1 MGRTAIQ
8 YLKTRMSK
16 KSPEEVRKEV
26 QEALRADR
34 GELYW
39 SIVDGEKPAAFSSP
53 CVLVVLAEHLKMVD
67 RSILEELDL
76 ADDPIA
82 KRLDLVCDAHGLP
95 EGALT
100 MSICAAHRAFLSF
113 ESGSF
118 QPPPPFSG
126 DELRTGNAHRLG
138 IWRAHAKS
146 VRMNLMEGRKARR
159 FDTLV
164 DRAYEYVGS
173 CGNPWDQ
180 PVEDVNDYGGAA
192 VIHVPSSPIGSDDEY
207 DG

>member
-1 MGRTAIQ
+1 M
-8 YLKTRMSK
+8 
-16 KSPEEVRKEV
+16 
-26 QEALRADR
+26 
-34 GELYW
+34 
-39 SIVDGEKPAAFSSP
+39 
-53 CVLVVLAEHLKMVD
+53 
-67 RSILEELDL
+67 
-76 ADDPIA
+76 
-82 KRLDLVCDAHGLP
+82 LP
-95 EGALT
+95 
-100 MSICAAHRAFLSF
+100 SQAHRAFLSF

-126 DELRTGNAHRLG
+126 DELRTGNTHRLG

-173 CGNPWDQ
+173 CENPWDQ